1 MATRFFS
8 LLIEAGTK
16 DIYLYIDILKTKKTK
31 PIGSPCTTNRLLS
44 NKLQQNFT

>member
-16 DIYLYIDILKTKKTK
+16 DIYLYIE
-31 PIGSPCTTNRLLS
+31 SE
-44 NKLQQNFT
+44 NKEKQTYRFSMHNQQTSIK

>member
-16 DIYLYIDILKTKKTK
+16 DIYLYIE
-31 PIGSPCTTNRLLS
+31 SE
-44 NKLQQNFT
+44 NKERQNL

>member
-16 DIYLYIDILKTKKTK
+16 DIYLYIDILKTKK
-31 PIGSPCTTNRLLS
+31 
-44 NKLQQNFT
+44 NKTYRFSMHNQQTSIK

>member
-16 DIYLYIDILKTKKTK
+16 DIYLYTE
-31 PIGSPCTTNRLLS
+31 SENRE
-44 NKLQQNFT
+44 KQNL

>member
-16 DIYLYIDILKTKKTK
+16 DIYLYIESENKDK

>member
-16 DIYLYIDILKTKKTK
+16 DIYLYIE
-31 PIGSPCTTNRLLS
+31 SE
-44 NKLQQNFT
+44 NKEKQNL